1 MNSWIEPMNQ
11 HSKRAHFIFD
21 KILVFWWTND
31 VKCLIFE
38 GILNC
43 QERKGQLKVASCQY
57 IYYWWNFFCCQKIHQ
72 NPSLIKILQNAA
84 LGPVTTNQSAL
95 MENRHLN
102 RWNENQMLI
111 KLWQRTKKAVAI
123 SIILTKWIRKM

>member
-11 HSKRAHFIFD
+11 HSKRTHFIFD
-21 KILVFWWTND
+21 KVVVFWWIID

-43 QERKGQLKVASCQY
+43 QEREGQLKVASCQY
-57 IYYWWNFFCCQKIHQ
+57 IYHWWNSQKIHQ
-72 NPSLIKILQNAA
+72 KPSFIKILQSAI
-84 LGPVTTNQSAL
+84 LSPVTTNQSAL